1 METCIVSYEAF
12 CRGQAEKAAA
22 LLKAGQVVAFPTETV
37 YGLGA
42 LALDEKAVGKI
53 FAAKGRPQDNPL
65 IVHIYKTEQARQ
77 LSADWTV
84 AAETLT
90 KAFWPGPLTVI
101 VKASEKIPKA
111 VTAGLDTVGLRM
123 PQGEVAKTLIELA
136 GPIAAPSANTSGRP
150 SPVTAAHVYEDMQGR
165 IPMIIDGGP
174 CRVGVESTVV
184 DATGEVPVILRPGH
198 ITREQIASLLG
209 KCEVA
214 GGVLNPV
221 TGGKAASPGML
232 HRHYA
237 PKGQTVLV
245 EMGPQMTALAQ
256 KLYDEAEK
264 AGKKAV
270 IIGRAQHRDIY
281 GTRRFY
287 ACDEQGNLNHG
298 LFAALRRADEEK
310 MEYVV
315 LEGAGYD
322 GENLAYMNRALRA
335 AGFHSVGGEK

>member
-123 PQGEVAKTLIELA
+123 PQG
-136 GPIAAPSANTSGRP
+136 
-150 SPVTAAHVYEDMQGR
+150 
-165 IPMIIDGGP
+165 
-174 CRVGVESTVV
+174 
-184 DATGEVPVILRPGH
+184 
-198 ITREQIASLLG
+198 
-209 KCEVA
+209 
-214 GGVLNPV
+214 
-221 TGGKAASPGML
+221 
-232 HRHYA
+232 
-237 PKGQTVLV
+237 
-245 EMGPQMTALAQ
+245 
-256 KLYDEAEK
+256 
-264 AGKKAV
+264 
-270 IIGRAQHRDIY
+270 
-281 GTRRFY
+281 
-287 ACDEQGNLNHG
+287 
-298 LFAALRRADEEK
+298 
-310 MEYVV
+310 
-315 LEGAGYD
+315 
-322 GENLAYMNRALRA
+322 
-335 AGFHSVGGEK
+335 